1 MVLIEVWAFSEGIR
15 RRRTVLTKGGLV
27 RFLVWNGCR
36 GCLGG
41 GGRGGGCIPE
51 GKPHWRHFRNSWS
64 DDVRGQMT

>member
-41 GGRGGGCIPE
+41 GVE
-51 GKPHWRHFRNSWS
+51 GEGAFQKGSPTG
-64 DDVRGQMT
+64 DTLGTLGVMT